1 MQRTTEHGTE
11 NLSKLG
17 MFGNQDQAVEITTS
31 KQLMDVLASDQICI
45 VAYKPYLE
53 QLNLTKLFSKTNP
66 TAKAILEDYLK
77 KFDVNV
83 SNNLGMTLLHTLIW
97 ADRPDLASMVIAE
110 QAFYK
115 INFKFS
121 LPYDMAIMYAS
132 ALDLAIGLWRT
143 KDSAINLELIELLLK
158 HGAIPPK
165 PDKKF
170 LAGEFVSEIYPF
182 MLPAKTDDAD
192 SDSTRSPDEIIDMFC
207 LLHRYGFSIQ
217 EMQTQL
223 YVRLFDTKND
233 FNGRAAEFAE
243 KFGVSVEDQKIML
256 DDFMQKLYV
265 AVKNVPVMKPAVEMT
280 PERLDNGENTL
291 RLPFDPHDRPCV
303 VM

>member
-115 INFKFS
+115 INFKRVQ
-121 LPYDMAIMYAS
+121 I
-132 ALDLAIGLWRT
+132 IKNREV
-143 KDSAINLELIELLLK
+143 INAYHL
-158 HGAIPPK
+158 
-165 PDKKF
+165 
-170 LAGEFVSEIYPF
+170 
-182 MLPAKTDDAD
+182 
-192 SDSTRSPDEIIDMFC
+192 
-207 LLHRYGFSIQ
+207 
-217 EMQTQL
+217 
-223 YVRLFDTKND
+223 
-233 FNGRAAEFAE
+233 
-243 KFGVSVEDQKIML
+243 
-256 DDFMQKLYV
+256 
-265 AVKNVPVMKPAVEMT
+265 
-280 PERLDNGENTL
+280 
-291 RLPFDPHDRPCV
+291 
-303 VM
+303 